1 MRAQFTNIY
10 VKNVDEEVTEEE
22 FKTMF
27 VEFGPVTSCILQT
40 DPETK
45 VSKGFGFVNYESH
58 EAAAAAVEGMNDKE
72 VKGKALYVSRAQKKS
87 EREDELRTQYEKI
100 RAEKLEKYEGVN
112 LYVKNLDD
120 SVDDDKLREEF
131 SACGVITSAKVMRDD
146 KTVCAIIF

>member
-1 MRAQFTNIY
+1 
-10 VKNVDEEVTEEE
+10 
-22 FKTMF
+22 
-27 VEFGPVTSCILQT
+27 
-40 DPETK
+40 
-45 VSKGFGFVNYESH
+45 
-58 EAAAAAVEGMNDKE
+58 MNDKE